1 VTISSGTDSFE
12 LADYLGPLRRR
23 WRVVLVLTCLGVV
36 AAGAY
41 YKTAPRTY
49 TATAAVYV
57 NATAANNNAALGR
70 TGGPVNM
77 DNEAQI
83 VQSQTVATLAAKR
96 LRSSLPPQTLV
107 KQISI
112 TVPAN
117 TTVLDIN
124 CKGRPRA
131 AAAACANDFA
141 SAYLSVRLS
150 GAAGTVSSALS
161 ALQSNAAAL
170 ATRISQ
176 LKIQVSAL
184 PTNSARH
191 TTRLIELTAA
201 DSQLTELENQINLLV
216 PELSSLQAPGNTL
229 AGHVITPAI
238 PPATPSSP
246 RALLLFPSGLLAGL
260 LIGLIAAF
268 FVDRRDDRIN
278 AARDVER
285 FLDLPVLLSVSAK
298 NARTRAALAA
308 PRSRADREFAELA
321 QHIAVALGDGNYVLL
336 VAGTTG
342 GSGGSV
348 VAANL
353 AAMLARTGSE
363 VVLVCADDKM
373 AAPRLLGVHDA
384 DGRGLAE
391 VLAGTASLSEVMR
404 KAPGTTRLQ
413 VITAGADTSVALSGV
428 ERDVIRR
435 VVADL
440 SLDARFVIIEA
451 SAVGDAAETF
461 GLAEFADAAIVA
473 IEESATRRSDVEDCL
488 NRLDRLGTIAV
499 GAAVIPASR
508 GTGARRIQPRGEEN
522 FRRPMRQT
530 VLNSRSAADRNRE
543 APLLTRSTKAGRGD
557 EEPVESDVTQPR
569 RNPAD
574 SAAGA

>member
-1 VTISSGTDSFE
+1 MTNSSGTDSFE

-23 WRVVLVLTCLGVV
+23 WWIVLAFACLGVI

-83 VQSQTVATLAAKR
+83 VLSQTVASLAAKQ
-96 LRSSLPPQTLV
+96 LHSALPPQTLV
-107 KQISI
+107 KQVSV
-112 TVPAN
+112 TVPPN

-150 GAAGTVSSALS
+150 EAADTVSSALS
-161 ALQSNAAAL
+161 ALESKAAAL
-170 ATRISQ
+170 TTRISQ
-176 LKIQVSAL
+176 LKIQVAAL
-184 PTNSARH
+184 PTNSAKH
-191 TTRLIELTAA
+191 TTTLIELTAA
-201 DSQLTELENQINLLV
+201 NSQLTELQNQINQLV
-216 PELSSLQAPGNTL
+216 PQLSSLQAPGNTL
-229 AGHVITPAI
+229 AGHVITPAM
-238 PPATPSSP
+238 PPATPTSP
-246 RALLLFPSGLLAGL
+246 RALLLLPSGLLAGL

-268 FVDRRDDRIN
+268 FVDRRDDRIH

-298 NARTRAALAA
+298 NAKARAALVA

-321 QHIAVALGDGNYVLL
+321 QHIAASLADGNYVLL
-336 VAGTTG
+336 VAGTSAG
-342 GSGGSV
+342 NGGSV

-363 VVLVCADDKM
+363 VVLLCADHAM
-373 AAPRLLGVHDA
+373 VAPQLLGIND
-384 DGRGLAE
+384 DDRGLAE
-391 VLAGTASLSEVMR
+391 VLAGTAAVSEVAR
-404 KAPGTTRLQ
+404 KPPGTTRLR
-413 VITAGADTSVALSGV
+413 VITAGADASIALSGV
-428 ERDVIRR
+428 EREVIRC

-440 SLDARFVIIEA
+440 RQDARFVIIEA
-451 SAVGDAAETF
+451 NAVGDEAETF
-461 GLAEFADAAIVA
+461 TLAEFADAAIVA
-473 IEESATRRSDVEDCL
+473 IEESSTRRGDAEDCL
-488 NRLDRLGTIAV
+488 NRLDRLGTIAL
-499 GAAVIPASR
+499 GAAVIPASGR
-508 GTGARRIQPRGEEN
+508 AGPGRIHPRREETVA
-522 FRRPMRQT
+522 RPMRQM
-530 VLNSRSAADRNRE
+530 VNARAAADGSHEPLPLSRNTE
-543 APLLTRSTKAGRGD
+543 PKSED
-557 EEPVESDVTQPR
+557 EEPTQSDSTPPHKD
-569 RNPAD
+569 PAD